1 MREIIRTDNK
11 NPDFRRL
18 ILELDAYLKVTDGND
33 HEFYNQFNTLDKI
46 NNVIIAYQDK
56 KAIGCGAFRVFDL
69 NTVEIKRMFV
79 KEEYRGTKT
88 ASSIL
93 KSLENWASEKGFKK
107 CILETG
113 NNQIEAINF
122 YKKSGYNS
130 IPNYGQYVQMDDSN
144 CFEKLV
150 Q

>member
-1 MREIIRTDNK
+1 
-11 NPDFRRL
+11 
-18 ILELDAYLKVTDGND
+18 
-33 HEFYNQFNTLDKI
+33 
-46 NNVIIAYQDK
+46 
-56 KAIGCGAFRVFDL
+56 
-69 NTVEIKRMFV
+69 MFV

-150 Q
+150 